1 MKICLL
7 TEAKTVHSRRWAAG
21 LARAGCDVH
30 LISAYAA
37 EIPGVTHYRI
47 PIYSPRTVQQIINNT
62 RLNRLLKKID
72 PEVIHLFGLFSVFS
86 LGSMG
91 VICGKR
97 NLITSVWGSDVVP
110 TGDHESFKVRLIKKF
125 LLKNSPR
132 LVATSAYLAEE
143 TRKYIDASRTVDVLP
158 WGVDLDLFCPPGA
171 KNENGQVRIG
181 FAKRID
187 RMYGADTLLRAF
199 QYAHKR
205 SRKKLL
211 LKIAGNGP
219 LESALRRRA
228 AEIRLDDSID
238 WLNWLNTDEDMKAFY
253 DGIDIFMM
261 PSRRESFGVAAVEA
275 SASGLPVIASR
286 FGGIPEIVIDNE
298 TGILVE
304 PEDIEGFG
312 RALLK
317 LIDDDG
323 LRHEMGHNGRA
334 RIEKEFDWNVTARK
348 MIELYRQVSDAC

>member
-7 TEAKTVHSRRWAAG
+7 TEAKTVHSRRWAVG
-21 LARAGCDVH
+21 LARAGCEVH

-37 EIPGVTHYRI
+37 ELPGVTRYRL
-47 PIYSPRTVQQIINNT
+47 PIYSPGPVQQIINNV

-91 VICGKR
+91 VICGKK
-97 NLITSVWGSDVVP
+97 NLITSVWDSDVVP
-110 TGDHESFKVRLIKKF
+110 TGDHNSFKVQMIKKY
-125 LLKNSPR
+125 LLKHSPR
-132 LVATSAYLAEE
+132 LVATSTYLAKE
-143 TRKYIDASRTVDVLP
+143 TRKYIEAGKTVDVLP
-158 WGVDLDLFCPPGA
+158 WGVDLDIFYPSGR
-171 KNENGQVRIG
+171 KSDNGKVRIG
-181 FAKRID
+181 FAKRLD
-187 RMYGADTLLRAF
+187 RMYDADTLLRAF
-199 QYAHKR
+199 HYAHQR

-211 LKIAGNGP
+211 LKIAGNGS

-228 AEIRLDDSID
+228 AEIHLDDSID
-238 WLNWLNTDEDMKAFY
+238 WLNWLDRDDDMKDFY

-261 PSRRESFGVAAVEA
+261 PSRRESFGMAAVEA

-323 LRHEMGHNGRA
+323 LRYKMGRNGRA
-334 RIEKEFDWNVTARK
+334 RIEKEFDWKVTARR
-348 MIELYRQVSDAC
+348 MIALYRQVIDAC